1 MQTEIKNII
10 QGELLES
17 DQFFTTYYAYDK
29 VKKVNCY
36 ITFSNVQSS
45 WTYSI
50 TY

>member
-17 DQFFTTYYAYDK
+17 DQYQSTYYAYDK
-29 VKKVNCY
+29 LKKVNCY

-45 WTYSI
+45 WSYII